1 MLSTSQAPETSEHM
15 SLWFLATFE
24 PGCRVQTRVVRPEE
38 AMWGLHVRSPS
49 DSQNNSKVKIF
60 FLHQMYFPNR
70 AITSDQVGGVEKG
83 EHDLQENGLDG
94 QGGGLKLKKF
104 SK

>member
-1 MLSTSQAPETSEHM
+1 
-15 SLWFLATFE
+15 
-24 PGCRVQTRVVRPEE
+24 
-38 AMWGLHVRSPS
+38 
-49 DSQNNSKVKIF
+49 
-60 FLHQMYFPNR
+60 MYFPNR

-83 EHDLQENGLDG
+83 EHDLQKNGLDG